1 VLLPLAV
8 PAILYGIGTVL
19 LWNRGGAF
27 ELIYSSGVLVV
38 MMIIGRFLCF
48 PTLICQSGVAALNPE
63 LEEAAQLAGIS
74 PVKRLLRVVAPPLW
88 PSLAGAWTLI
98 FILAV
103 RELDAAVI
111 VPAAKQTAMYRV
123 FNAVH
128 FGHSN
133 YVAALSLLVIFV
145 VILPGLLWALFSKR
159 RMEIL
164 P

>member
-1 VLLPLAV
+1 
-8 PAILYGIGTVL
+8 
-19 LWNRGGAF
+19 LWNRFEWIYGSGA
-27 ELIYSSGVLVV
+27 LVV

-48 PTLICQSGVAALNPE
+48 PTLVCQSGVAALDPK
-63 LEEAAQLAGIS
+63 LEEAAKLAGAS
-74 PVKRLLRVVAPPLW
+74 PLRRLLQIVAPPLW
-88 PSLAGAWTLI
+88 PSLAGSWTLI

-145 VILPGLLWALFSKR
+145 VILPGLLWALFSNR